1 MVRDR
6 VTDGTRIAKLL
17 ASEVHGRASGPLGR
31 LAVVDADRDVDPTEF
46 GAFAYGVALA
56 GRPDRDD
63 GPGEAGGDD
72 ADRTDRRLADAYV
85 HPGRVHLEF
94 REAVDAAVD
103 AGTSAGLRTRPKA
116 VEPPRALVFVESGA
130 EVKRA
135 TDVLAAAVDSLAPA
149 SGDET

>member
-6 VTDGTRIAKLL
+6 VTDGTRIAQLL

-31 LAVVDADRDVDPTEF
+31 LAVVDADCDVDPTEF
-46 GAFAYGVALA
+46 GAFAYGVDLA
-56 GRPDRDD
+56 GSPDRVDT
-63 GPGEAGGDD
+63 GRVDD
-72 ADRTDRRLADAYV
+72 AHRTDRRLADAYV
-85 HPGRVHLEF
+85 HPDRVHLEF
-94 REAVDAAVD
+94 RKAVDAAVD
-103 AGTSAGLRTRPKA
+103 AGTSVGLRTRPKA